1 MLLPQGSF
9 SIRDASC
16 QRSRGFVMSPTSLFM
31 SQRGYGIDAGGAPRW
46 NVTGCQRHH
55 NEQQCDADERRRI
68 GGADVEQQ
76 TLNYSSQCECPT
88 NAERNTDDCEANAL
102 AQHEP
107 KNVALMCS
115 QCHPDAQFL
124 SPQRDRVGDYTINSN
139 NGEQQSRAS
148 E

>member
-46 NVTGCQRHH
+46 NVAGCQRHH
-55 NEQQCDADERRRI
+55 DEQQRNAGKRGRI
-68 GGADVEQQ
+68 SRADVVQQ

-88 NAERNTDDCEANAL
+88 NSDCNTDKCKTDAL
-102 AQHEP
+102 AQHKP
-107 KNVALMCS
+107 KNVALVCS
-115 QCHPDAQFL
+115 QL
-124 SPQRDRVGDYTINSN
+124 SMAMSSP
-139 NGEQQSRAS
+139 
-148 E
+148 